1 MYKEEKFVK
10 LSLLVMCFVVFI
22 LCSSSSMAFVTR
34 PVDKIPGVDLPTPN
48 PRVPTLPPPE
58 ATVSNNNPTP
68 LYSIPKPTSM
78 STPIFQEMDNPDEQE
93 QPKNNSQ
100 TIKIVLFIL
109 GILVLVGGFLFVYRT
124 KG

>member
-1 MYKEEKFVK
+1 MKEETSVK
-10 LSLLVMCFVVFI
+10 VSIVIMCFVLVI
-22 LCSSSSMAFVTR
+22 LSCSNSMAFVTR

-48 PRVPTLPPPE
+48 PKVPTLPPPP
-58 ATVSNNNPTP
+58 ATVTGDNATP

-78 STPIFQEMDNPDEQE
+78 ATPIFQEIDDDDAKE
-93 QPKNNSQ
+93 QPGKSSQ

-109 GILVLVGGFLFVYRT
+109 GILVLVGGFMFFYRT